1 MGGRSYILPYPQA
14 TLREYNNQRQ
24 KWSTTI
30 RTNGGR
36 LHDGGRIWYRGDT
49 MPDSRPEEFDEDTNS
64 VFLDLS
70 ASSPRSAEDAHFT
83 YCRDDMTAST
93 NNWVSHG
100 KLQKISLLQTRSR
113 SLVSFGTYPTGQYQF
128 PAKKK
133 TKYLGAI
140 AQWQSHQTHT
150 LDEVQKLYGKL
161 LHACLVVPA
170 GRAYLTTLESML
182 GIFHNHP
189 FMPRTP
195 PRTLLMIYSGG
206 QTPSTNMN
214 YVG

>member
-1 MGGRSYILPYPQA
+1 
-14 TLREYNNQRQ
+14 
-24 KWSTTI
+24 
-30 RTNGGR
+30 
-36 LHDGGRIWYRGDT
+36 

-83 YCRDDMTAST
+83 YCRDDIDRIYKQLGVPWETTKDIPFT
-93 NNWVSHG
+93 NTVPFIGFLWD
-100 KLQKISLLQTRSR
+100 IS
-113 SLVSFGTYPTGQYQF
+113 TGQYQF
-128 PAKKK
+128 PLRKDKN
-133 TKYLGAI
+133 LGAI

-195 PRTLLMIYSGG
+195 PRNTTNDLQWWTNTLN
-206 QTPSTNMN
+206 NMN